1 MNEQNTFNF
10 DNIGQGLSPIFDPS
24 KNFFQGKNNVLQ
36 ASAGFGSEINDNQI
50 NTQNNI
56 LHNNT
61 LDSKNIFGETLKTE
75 TTHIPE
81 FYGNTVNET
90 NNIENNNFITNKT
103 NNDNNEIFAQV
114 KVIPSNTTD
123 INNYF
128 TQSQGNQETQVSE
141 NNNNIING
149 ETQVLPGTNSNTFF
163 SRNQIGETNNQ
174 VNYGQIPTSTKE
186 PQNVYTTY
194 QNSGTENINNI
205 NFGTTET
212 QTLYNPI
219 SVKETT
225 QQIIQQTGIPQY
237 QNIQNLGQIDYEDYP
252 ASNESKL
259 IQFFE
264 HIKDHSSQPVVQFQ
278 NTETNITSYPYQ
290 ENAQNNIVGNPPQII
305 SQDYHNF
312 ANIDINQYQTQ
323 EKKIFGNKS
332 SISKLIEDEDFRR
345 GRPIYNDIANPVS
358 KLRFQKNQVG
368 RTYKVRDIV
377 GHNPNTIGL
386 SKLTPSMSYNIDELF
401 FSKNN
406 NYKIGGA
413 FNSLNNIDN
422 NLNTIEEKVNNNIN
436 SGLEKL
442 TKSSSY
448 NVGNQYFNPI
458 LSNVG
463 LNQFQGSLNN
473 N

>member
-56 LHNNT
+56 LQNNT

-81 FYGNTVNET
+81 FYGNTINET

-259 IQFFE
+259 IQYFE
-264 HIKDHSSQPVVQFQ
+264 HIKDHSSRPVVQFQ

-305 SQDYHNF
+305 
-312 ANIDINQYQTQ
+312 
-323 EKKIFGNKS
+323 
-332 SISKLIEDEDFRR
+332 
-345 GRPIYNDIANPVS
+345 
-358 KLRFQKNQVG
+358 
-368 RTYKVRDIV
+368 
-377 GHNPNTIGL
+377 
-386 SKLTPSMSYNIDELF
+386 
-401 FSKNN
+401 
-406 NYKIGGA
+406 
-413 FNSLNNIDN
+413 
-422 NLNTIEEKVNNNIN
+422 
-436 SGLEKL
+436 
-442 TKSSSY
+442 
-448 NVGNQYFNPI
+448 
-458 LSNVG
+458 
-463 LNQFQGSLNN
+463 
-473 N
+473 